1 MYHNHHEVFYG
12 SERER
17 EERRRCFLEA
27 LYPHT
32 LAMYEIN
39 GVGGSIGFSLFGT
52 VIPLSKYLIDMNI
65 KQ

>member
-17 EERRRCFLEA
+17 EKRREDIAFWR

-39 GVGGSIGFSLFGT
+39 GVGGSIGLPFGT
-52 VIPLSKYLIDMNI
+52 EIPLSK
-65 KQ
+65 